1 MARRHTGHGEGR
13 PQVARAVILILFAF
27 LLAGTPACEATL
39 YAFWGTG
46 AKDGYVQ
53 RAATV
58 NVYCPRHEDLAIS
71 TGIIGACQASFKP
84 VSYGGHFWD
93 RIFLSFDTSCL
104 EGQVVDSAKVKLVVF
119 YKQAAN
125 WETNLLTDFT
135 ADCISTPLA
144 VRDTSCYVRPDT
156 VIQYSAVPGVG
167 DTLTIVLRPTW
178 VNCRGATELVM
189 KPDGE
194 GDVCGATGNNVVK
207 LRTTESPGTKLDP
220 RLYVWTSDAGPSG
233 ERPAA
238 AKRPQKAPPA
248 CRQSKNP

>member
-1 MARRHTGHGEGR
+1 MTRIAV
-13 PQVARAVILILFAF
+13 PFLAVA
-27 LLAGTPACEATL
+27 LLAAASPCDAAM

-46 AKDGYVQ
+46 NKDGYVQ

-104 EGQVVDSAKVKLVVF
+104 EGLVVDSAVVKLVVF
-119 YKQAAN
+119 RRQAAN

-135 ADCISTPLA
+135 ADCISSPLA

-156 VIQYSAVPGVG
+156 VIQYSAVPGIG
-167 DTLTIVLRPTW
+167 DTLSIALRPTW

-189 KPDGE
+189 KPDKE

-207 LRTTESPGTKLDP
+207 LRMTESPGTALDP
-220 RLYVWTSDAGPSG
+220 RLYVWTSTGRPSAVS
-233 ERPAA
+233 P
-238 AKRPQKAPPA
+238 PQKVSPTR
-248 CRQSKNP
+248 CQSKSP